1 MNFSDT
7 KMSSALDRK
16 QIDDKIQQI
25 EKRFC
30 GREVN
35 RASGLA
41 DLHTWELE
49 EWVAAVL
56 GLFCL
61 SVLFKTVKIPPPA
74 PKQCIVMLSS
84 CRWETNDS
92 T

>member
-16 QIDDKIQQI
+16 QIDDKIRQI
-25 EKRFC
+25 KKCYC

-56 GLFCL
+56 GLFCF
-61 SVLFKTVKIPPPA
+61 SVLFSLHSQEAPP
-74 PKQCIVMLSS
+74 QMYSHVVIMQVG
-84 CRWETNDS
+84 DQ
-92 T
+92 